1 MCHELDASGGEE
13 EKRKNQVTILYM
25 SATLGRE
32 GASSVLWGRVGAVV
46 VVDLRAAGG
55 AEQGRAVRGAP
66 AVGPGQGAVA
76 ARALRGGQAAG
87 ETEKTD

>member
-1 MCHELDASGGEE
+1 
-13 EKRKNQVTILYM
+13 M

-32 GASSVLWGRVGAVV
+32 GASSALWGRVGAVV
-46 VVDLRAAGG
+46 VVGLRAASG

-66 AVGPGQGAVA
+66 AVGASQGAVA
-76 ARALRGGQAAG
+76 ARALRGDQAAG